1 MRVSAPSARMDSLNL
16 FSDSDSRGAPP
27 RYMDGVRRRCGGA
40 TVAPSTSAGASF
52 SLGSVPRRA
61 RPSPTASSD
70 ALSIVPFDNLLEPL
84 ARSVSIEPSDSRLEP
99 LSLPFDKRLAPLARS
114 VRRTTSRAVLRVAL
128 GAFGAAAAAPQV
140 PCASASS
147 WQKRTTAAL
156 ATVPLPAPRTSKSE
170 SLTATP
176 WRAASSSQAARES
189 WSGAAARARSTDA
202 AAPIVSYVRP
212 PPRRWFV

>member
-84 ARSVSIEPSDSRLEP
+84 ARSVSIVPFDTRLAP
-99 LSLPFDKRLAPLARS
+99 LSFDNLLEPLARS
-114 VRRTTSRAVLRVAL
+114 VRRTTSRAVLRAAL
-128 GAFGAAAAAPQV
+128 GVFGVGAAPPQV
-140 PCASASS
+140 P
-147 WQKRTTAAL
+147 
-156 ATVPLPAPRTSKSE
+156 
-170 SLTATP
+170 
-176 WRAASSSQAARES
+176 ARME
-189 WSGAAARARSTDA
+189 
-202 AAPIVSYVRP
+202 IVIE
-212 PPRRWFV
+212 RRLDGR